1 MKKARAFCLGLVLF
15 CSACA
20 APSLR
25 FKTEVNKLVS
35 AGQFKQAEE
44 QILSKQNKYYKKKD
58 ATLFYL
64 DRASLLHDAG
74 QPAESDALFASAQ
87 EYIDD
92 LYAKSI
98 TGSLGRFVIN
108 DLTAPYY
115 AANYEHALTYY
126 YRAVN
131 FLEQGNLSAA
141 AIEMRRAVFFLD
153 ELRGTKRAGYNDDP
167 FVQYF
172 ASLIFESVGQRSDA
186 RICRQNAQNAYAR
199 LGDKLKIVM
208 PEFSVPADANS
219 FGEVIFLHY
228 NGLLPL
234 KKTQTIQVAW
244 DNALAM
250 ASSPAET
257 SEQVAP
263 EVQNAL
269 MAGLYGSAVTLSFPE
284 LENQPYR
291 VAASWVLAGGQVY
304 TTQKAADFAALAKLD
319 LEEKMPGILFRT
331 ATRAVVKEVAA
342 VQARQAAAS
351 AADNS
356 AAGDLAGMFVSAL
369 GAALEKA
376 DTRQW
381 FTLPAE
387 VRMTRIFVLPGNQN
401 IRVLFRDGNGNII
414 GEHTFEN
421 VNVPRGGRVFLHYRT
436 AY

>member
-25 FKTEVNKLVS
+25 FKTEVNQLVS
-35 AGQFKQAEE
+35 SGQFKQAEE
-44 QILSKQNKYYKKKD
+44 QILSKQKKYYKNKD
-58 ATLFYL
+58 AALFYL

-74 QPAESDALFASAQ
+74 QPAESDQLFSSAQ
-87 EYIDD
+87 DVIDA
-92 LYAKSI
+92 LYAKSV
-98 TGSLGRFVIN
+98 TGSLGRLVIN

-115 AANYEHALTYY
+115 AANYERALTYY

-131 FLEQGNLSAA
+131 FLEQSDLASAA
-141 AIEMRRAVFFLD
+141 VEMRRAVFFLD
-153 ELRGTKRAGYNDDP
+153 ELRGTKRSGYNDDP

-186 RICRQNAQNAYAR
+186 RICRQNAQNAYER
-199 LGDKLKIVM
+199 LGEKLKIAM
-208 PEFSVPADANS
+208 PEFSVPANADAY
-219 FGEVIFLHY
+219 GEVIFLHY
-228 NGLLPL
+228 NGRLPL
-234 KKTQTIQVAW
+234 KKTQTFQVAW
-244 DNALAM
+244 DRALAM
-250 ASSPAET
+250 ASSPAEST
-257 SEQVAP
+257 DHVAP

-269 MAGLYGSAVTLSFPE
+269 AAGIYGSAVTLSFPV

-291 VAASWVLAGGQVY
+291 VASSWVLAGGQVY
-304 TTQKAADFAALAKLD
+304 TTQKTADFSALAKLD

-331 ATRAVVKEVAA
+331 ATRAVVKKVAA
-342 VQARQAAAS
+342 VQARHLAAS
-351 AADNS
+351 AADS
-356 AAGDLAGMFVSAL
+356 DTTGDLAGMFVSAL

-387 VRMTRIFVLPGNQN
+387 VRMTRIFVKPGNQN

-421 VNVPRGGRVFLHYRT
+421 ISVPRGGRVFLHYRT

>member
-1 MKKARAFCLGLVLF
+1 MGLVLF

-87 EYIDD
+87 EYIDA

-153 ELRGTKRAGYNDDP
+153 ELRGTKRTGYNDDP

-199 LGDKLKIVM
+199 LGGK
-208 PEFSVPADANS
+208 
-219 FGEVIFLHY
+219 VIFLHY

-244 DNALAM
+244 DKALAM

-257 SEQVAP
+257 AEQVAP

-291 VAASWVLAGGQVY
+291 VASSWVLAGGQVY